1 MRILW
6 LFKNRIAPHYLLQ
19 FGTQFTN
26 FLVVP
31 MAVFFL
37 PLEDRTIWL
46 LFFTI
51 STLNPILLLGFE
63 SSIFRASSYILAGA
77 VELLPNGLGK
87 THPKLYVDTE
97 LMNEFASSTKWIFR
111 LFSSAILF
119 LMCVVGFF
127 YFNSLSESYSA
138 VENLGLSWL
147 IFSAAVFVNNF
158 GIYKDSILRGS
169 GAQNAL
175 NLVYI
180 NSRLGFFFISS
191 LSLHFFVPGLLVVS
205 ISFCVSMIFQ
215 RLCILRIWNRSTL
228 SESSKSKLGLEVINR
243 IFLLLWPNSYRTA
256 LVFVGSFLTL
266 RGGILLAPKLTSTN
280 IAADYVLGL
289 TLVLGLSA
297 IATELGRVKLPSL
310 HKAQISESIDK
321 VGDVT
326 KELFVVSLCSY
337 SLGST
342 VLVFLA
348 FSDAKIAVDF
358 GMNLNL
364 RILIPLLFINL
375 FELTYSLSGI
385 FLSSQNTTPI
395 VKSSLTTGISNI
407 VLSTVL
413 GSSFGIFGLIFS
425 QLSLGLIFNYWY
437 WPIQVAKRLKS

>member
-1 MRILW
+1 MRKLQ
-6 LFKNRIAPHYLLQ
+6 LFRNPIAPHYLLQ

-31 MAVFFL
+31 MALYFL

-87 THPKLYVDTE
+87 THPKFYVDEE
-97 LMNEFASSTKWIFR
+97 LMNEFASSTKYIFR
-111 LFSSAILF
+111 LFSSVILF
-119 LMCVVGFF
+119 LMYILGFF

-138 VENLGLSWL
+138 VENLGLSWV
-147 IFSAAVFVNNF
+147 IFSAGVFVNNF

-180 NSRLGFFFISS
+180 SSRIGFFSISS
-191 LSLHFFVPGLLVVS
+191 IILYFFFSGLLVVS
-205 ISFCVSMIFQ
+205 ISFFVSMIFQ

-228 SESSKSKLGLEVINR
+228 SESSKSKLGLKVIHR

-266 RGGILLAPKLTSTN
+266 RGGILLAPKLTSAN
-280 IAADYVLGL
+280 IAADYVLGV

-297 IATELGRVKLPSL
+297 VATELGRVKLPSL
-310 HKAQISESIDK
+310 HTAQISESISK
-321 VGDVT
+321 VRDVT
-326 KELFVVSLCSY
+326 KEIFVVSLCSY
-337 SLGST
+337 SLGSV
-342 VLVFLA
+342 VLGFLA
-348 FSDAKIAVDF
+348 FSNTKIVIDF

-364 RILIPLLFINL
+364 KILIPLVIINL
-375 FELTYSLSGI
+375 FELTYSLSGV

-395 VKSSLTTGISNI
+395 VKSSLITGMSNI

-413 GSSFGIFGLIFS
+413 VNSFGIFGLIFS
-425 QLSLGLIFNYWY
+425 QLFLGLIFNYWY
-437 WPIQVAKRLKS
+437 WPAQVAKRLKS

>member
-1 MRILW
+1 MRKRQR
-6 LFKNRIAPHYLLQ
+6 FRNPIAPHYFLQ
-19 FGTQFTN
+19 FGTQLTN

-31 MAVFFL
+31 MALFFL

-87 THPKLYVDTE
+87 THPKFHVDTE
-97 LMNEFASSTKWIFR
+97 LMNEFASSTKYIFR
-111 LFSSAILF
+111 ILSSVILF
-119 LMCVVGFF
+119 LMYTVGDL
-127 YFNSLSESYSA
+127 YFNSLSQSYSV

-147 IFSAAVFVNNF
+147 IFSAAVFFNNF

-180 NSRLGFFFISS
+180 STRMGFFIISIII
-191 LSLHFFVPGLLVVS
+191 LHFFFSGLLVVS
-205 ISFCVSMIFQ
+205 ICFFVSMICQ
-215 RLCILRIWNRSTL
+215 RLCIHRIWNKSAF
-228 SESSKSKLGLEVINR
+228 SESSKSKLGLKVIHR

-266 RGGILLAPKLTSTN
+266 RGGVLLAPKLISAD
-280 IAADYVLGL
+280 IAAEYVLGM

-297 IATELGRVKLPSL
+297 VATELGRVKLPSL
-310 HKAQISESIDK
+310 HKAQISESISK
-321 VGDVT
+321 VREVT
-326 KELFVVSLCSY
+326 KEIFVVSLFSY
-337 SLGST
+337 SLGSI

-348 FSDAKIAVDF
+348 FSNAKRTIDF
-358 GMNLNL
+358 GFNLNL
-364 RILIPLLFINL
+364 IILIPLLFINL
-375 FELTYSLSGI
+375 FELTYSLSGV
-385 FLSSQNTTPI
+385 FLSSQNKTPI
-395 VKSSLTTGISNI
+395 VKSSLITGISNI

-413 GSSFGIFGLIFS
+413 GTSFGIFGLLFS
-425 QLSLGLIFNYWY
+425 QLFLGLIFNYWY
-437 WPIQVAKRLKS
+437 WLVQVAKRLKS

>member
-1 MRILW
+1 MRNLQF
-6 LFKNRIAPHYLLQ
+6 FKTVIGPHYLLQ

-31 MAVFFL
+31 MALIFL

-77 VELLPNGLGK
+77 VELLPNGMGK
-87 THPKLYVDTE
+87 THPKPYVDAD
-97 LMNEFASSTKWIFR
+97 LMSRFVSSTKYIFR
-111 LFSSAILF
+111 LFSSSILI
-119 LMCVVGFF
+119 LMYIVGFF

-138 VENLGLSWL
+138 VENLSLSWL
-147 IFSAAVFVNNF
+147 IFSVGVFVNNS
-158 GIYKDSILRGS
+158 GIYRDSILRGS

-175 NLVYI
+175 NLIYI
-180 NSRLGFFFISS
+180 FSRIGFFS
-191 LSLHFFVPGLLVVS
+191 LSSIILQFFASGLLVVS
-205 ISFCVSMIFQ
+205 ISFSVSIIFQ

-228 SESSKSKLGLEVINR
+228 LETSKSKFDFEVIHR
-243 IFLLLWPNSYRTA
+243 IFLILWPNSYRTA

-266 RGGILLAPKLTSTN
+266 RGGILLAPKLTSAN
-280 IAADYVLGL
+280 IAADYVLEV

-297 IATELGRVKLPSL
+297 VATELGRVKLPSL
-310 HKAQISESIDK
+310 HKAQISESISK
-321 VGDVT
+321 VRDIT
-326 KELFVVSLCSY
+326 REIFVVALCSY
-337 SLGST
+337 LLGAM

-348 FSDAKIAVDF
+348 FSNAKIAIDF

-364 RILIPLLFINL
+364 RILIPLLLINL
-375 FELTYSLSGI
+375 FELTYSLSGV
-385 FLSSQNTTPI
+385 FLSSENTNPI
-395 VKSSLTTGISNI
+395 VKSSLVTGVSNI

-413 GSSFGIFGLIFS
+413 GTSFGIFGLIFS
-425 QLSLGLIFNYWY
+425 QFSLGLIFNYWY
-437 WPIQVAKRLKS
+437 WPVRVAKRLKS